1 MHTST
6 HLQPRLF
13 LLALVRTPFTRARVY
28 ASISLYTNAGL
39 YPFQRL
45 KNHGLL
51 RFCSRTF
58 SRAIDFR
65 LETGGRISARKKK
78 GKVIFKYKLGE
89 NFDRLMDV
97 SFSVSS
103 SNVGIH
109 RSILTMP

>member
-51 RFCSRTF
+51 RFCSRAF

-65 LETGGRISARKKK
+65 LETGENRGKEKKRK
-78 GKVIFKYKLGE
+78 GYF
-89 NFDRLMDV
+89 
-97 SFSVSS
+97 
-103 SNVGIH
+103 
-109 RSILTMP
+109 